1 MRFADPLFSIL
12 ALALPFMVFQHFRKE
27 RDGHIRFP
35 VIGRLKKLPPSKI
48 LYFRH
53 ALIVL
58 RCLAALLLV
67 LTLMRPQSG
76 NTTAEIL
83 SEGVDIILAIDVSG
97 SMRAMDFEMDGQ
109 RVTRLQVVKNV
120 VREFI
125 KNRKPDRIGMVVFGA
140 EAFTQ
145 CPLTLDHGISLYF
158 LDQLETGMA
167 GDSTAIGSAIGT
179 VVKRLKD
186 IKSKTRLAILLTDG
200 SNNAGSLSPEM
211 AAEIAKAHNI
221 KIHTIGA
228 GTKGE
233 APFLVDTAFGK
244 RLMYQRVDLDEETLG
259 KIAET
264 TGGKYFRATDT
275 ESLKEIYKQIDSMEK
290 TEARVK
296 EYTEYTELFTWFL
309 APAIFFFLLEIVLA
323 QTWFRKIP

>member
-12 ALALPFMVFQHFRKE
+12 ALALPFMVSQYLRKD

-35 VIGRLKKLPPSKI
+35 VTGRLKRLPPSKT
-48 LYFRH
+48 LRFRH
-53 ALIVL
+53 ALMVF
-58 RCLAALLLV
+58 RCLAVLLLAMA
-67 LTLMRPQSG
+67 LMRPQSG

-125 KNRKPDRIGMVVFGA
+125 NNRKTDRIGMVVFGA

-158 LDQLETGMA
+158 LDRLEIGMA

-186 IKSKTRLAILLTDG
+186 IESKTRLAILLTDG
-200 SNNAGSLSPEM
+200 SNNAGNISPDM

-221 KIHTIGA
+221 KIYTIGA

-244 RLMYQRVDLDEETLG
+244 KLVYQRVDLDEETLG

-290 TEARVK
+290 TEARIK
-296 EYTEYTELFTWFL
+296 EYTEYTELFHWFL
-309 APAIFFFLLEIVLA
+309 APAIFFFLMEIILA